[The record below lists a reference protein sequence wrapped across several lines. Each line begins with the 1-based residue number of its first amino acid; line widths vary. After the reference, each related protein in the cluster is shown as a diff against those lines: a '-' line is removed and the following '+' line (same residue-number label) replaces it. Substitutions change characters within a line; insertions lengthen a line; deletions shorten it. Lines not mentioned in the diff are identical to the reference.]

1 VEIGKETCDT
11 LISAI
16 PGTSAACEV
25 SFVVTLSTLFY
36 IKLALTIAYVLSD
49 TLYGLVVERQDARF
63 ERERQEVTLFN
74 VNIIHDNM
82 ISNFNLGQQ
91 LKLLLGGVLDAM
103 PTNDSEDDET
113 RRRLTV
119 DCKCTND
126 TQVSCDDPKFLCDNF
141 SVNWNYVAFLKSGEK
156 SIVGQIC
163 FSICQSLL
171 LSTHHEFSLSC

>member
-1 VEIGKETCDT
+1 MEIGKETCDA

-91 LKLLLGGVLDAM
+91 LKLLLGGVLD
-103 PTNDSEDDET
+103 
-113 RRRLTV
+113 
-119 DCKCTND
+119 
-126 TQVSCDDPKFLCDNF
+126 
-141 SVNWNYVAFLKSGEK
+141 
-156 SIVGQIC
+156 
-163 FSICQSLL
+163 
-171 LSTHHEFSLSC
+171 